1 MTNTP
6 DPFRGLVVQRTHRI
20 ALQGDA
26 DEVFALFG
34 PVREADW
41 AAGWDPELVSCDP
54 EALEPGCVFRTRDPV
69 RGTTIWLMSG
79 LDPTRRRVEYV
90 KTTPASDLTQ
100 ITISVASE
108 GAGKARAEVTYRLT
122 GLSPTGNEYV
132 AGFTEPRYRELIDEW
147 ATAINRYLATG
158 GQAPTE
164 L

>member
-1 MTNTP
+1 LTDTP

-41 AAGWDPELVSCDP
+41 AAGWDPELVSGDP
-54 EALEPGCVFRTRDPV
+54 EALEPGGVFRTRDPV
-69 RGTTIWLMSG
+69 RGTSIWLLSR

-90 KTTPASDLTQ
+90 KTTPVSDLTQ
-100 ITISVASE
+100 ITITVAPEAASE
-108 GAGKARAEVTYRLT
+108 ARAEVTYRLT
-122 GLSPTGNEYV
+122 GLSPAGNEYV

-147 ATAINRYLATG
+147 ATAINHYLTTG
-158 GQAPTE
+158 GRLHTE